1 MNAKIAH
8 NKSKTVTA
16 KLKKFR
22 FSTQRKIRVF
32 DPDIVIQK
40 SVNYDYYLHVKQP
53 ILWNYEYFH
62 HTVRK
67 PQPYE

>member
-1 MNAKIAH
+1 M
-8 NKSKTVTA
+8 
-16 KLKKFR
+16 KKFR

-40 SVNYDYYLHVKQP
+40 GINYDYYLHVKQP
-53 ILWNYEYFH
+53 ILWDYEYFQ
-62 HTVRK
+62 HTVQK